1 MVKNKKEKSMYSENI
16 APRLR
21 KARRECEMTQNE
33 VAKKLKISQS
43 TIAGYEKGRTEP
55 NAEMLATL
63 AQLYCHSVDYFLGL
77 ADD

>member
-1 MVKNKKEKSMYSENI
+1 MLKNKKEKSMYSENI

-21 KARRECEMTQNE
+21 KARRDCDMTQVE
-33 VAKKLKISQS
+33 VAKKLNMNQT
-43 TIAGYEKGRTEP
+43 TIASYERGRTEP
-55 NAEMLATL
+55 NAETLATL